1 MARRQY
7 DDDDGRRIADMNV
20 DGMPWYD
27 GSRKHLFRNNG
38 NRERIGADFS
48 DASSGQGIPSEP
60 LTKKETRSIIL
71 NALLAALA
79 IGGIFIAV
87 FALLILFCVF
97 VWFK

>member
-20 DGMPWYD
+20 EGMPWYD
-27 GSRKHLFRNNG
+27 GGTKHLFRNNRKPG
-38 NRERIGADFS
+38 SVGADS
-48 DASSGQGIPSEP
+48 EGQGTPPEP
-60 LTKKETRSIIL
+60 LTKKETRSLIW
-71 NALLAALA
+71 NALLAALL
-79 IGGIFIAV
+79 IGGIFAAA